1 MSSVLIQEPAW
12 ETDATAPST
21 TAGPVLVDVPE
32 LLVPAPP
39 EFLCTWV
46 GIRVEFREGFTDSS
60 AKEKKHNQTCKN
72 LATKEKLGIR
82 ICQSHQKL
90 RWNHQVHTQSKHN
103 YWLDNGQ
110 YFLKL
115 NVAHFCMPVHSL
127 MVNTL

>member
-60 AKEKKHNQTCKN
+60 AKEKK
-72 LATKEKLGIR
+72 
-82 ICQSHQKL
+82 
-90 RWNHQVHTQSKHN
+90 TQSNLQKFGNQGKIRH
-103 YWLDNGQ
+103 
-110 YFLKL
+110 
-115 NVAHFCMPVHSL
+115 
-127 MVNTL
+127 